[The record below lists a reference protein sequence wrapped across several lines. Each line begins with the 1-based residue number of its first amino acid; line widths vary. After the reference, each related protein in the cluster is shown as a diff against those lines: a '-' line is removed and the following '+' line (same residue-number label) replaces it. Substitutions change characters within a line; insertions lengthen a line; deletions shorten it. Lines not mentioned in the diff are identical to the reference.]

1 MRLLTLRKILVAT
14 DFDEGS
20 RAALMTARALAKAAD
35 AEIHVV
41 HVSREE
47 TTTHSLAALVDDVG
61 LSAHQHVRRGD
72 AAHAINILSD
82 EIGADA
88 ILLGEYRKRRE
99 AQGRVVLGSTAMAV
113 VTNAA
118 VPCLVVSEPLQIPVD
133 RTVAAVDLSDSAR
146 GTLAVAL
153 SWTSALR
160 QRDTSQDTILTVLHV
175 SGSLL
180 SDHRKRALEKLLAG
194 LRDEAG
200 TWAGTTIESVI
211 SEKADPTNGVVE
223 YARDHRANLVVL
235 GTRGLGQDKVG
246 RLGSV
251 SAEVMQQVDTP
262 VLLVPPSMWIANA
275 ETLS

>member
-14 DFDEGS
+14 DFDDGS

-35 AEIHVV
+35 AEVHVV

-47 TTTHSLAALVDDVG
+47 TTPHSLAALVDDVG
-61 LSAHQHVRRGD
+61 LSAHQYVRRGD

-118 VPCLVVSEPLQIPVD
+118 VPCLVVSQPLQIPVD

-180 SDHRKRALEKLLAG
+180 SDHRKRALEKLLASV
-194 LRDEAG
+194 RDEAG
-200 TWAGTTIESVI
+200 TWARTTIESVI

-251 SAEVMQQVDTP
+251 SAEVMQQLDTP
-262 VLLVPPSMWIANA
+262 VLLVPPSMWIA
-275 ETLS
+275 TPDTPS